1 MNAETR
7 RVRQRRSLCPL
18 FLLFRVRGGV
28 IAAFAFDF
36 HCYWVGGSVVNFL
49 FRSTVAY
56 GNASRCAIPRSDCQE
71 EREEV
76 VAPPE
81 RCAHRK
87 TRREI
92 VKHHLTSGSHRRRS
106 LNASGGVLVAAAGGE
121 ATAPKSRTR
130 LDNISIGQKR
140 TRANQNSCP
149 SPTTR
154 QKCWSLSAHWLI
166 LSPARA
172 GTLLERMLICD
183 VFCARY

>member
-7 RVRQRRSLCPL
+7 RARQRRSLCPL
-18 FLLFRVRGGV
+18 FLPIRVHWRLS
-28 IAAFAFDF
+28 AAFAFDF
-36 HCYWVGGSVVNFL
+36 HFYWECGSVPNSPFV
-49 FRSTVAY
+49 STVAY
-56 GNASRCAIPRSDCQE
+56 GNASRCAIPRSAK
-71 EREEV
+71 EV
-76 VAPPE
+76 VTPPE

-92 VKHHLTSGSHRRRS
+92 VKHHLTSGSHRRRL

-130 LDNISIGQKR
+130 LDNLSIGQNP

-154 QKCWSLSAHWLI
+154 QKCWSRNVHWLI
-166 LSPARA
+166 LSPTRA

-183 VFCARY
+183 VFLVCC